1 MDRSRSPRRN
11 PGAAGKP
18 ESNRQWTMQ
27 RITGRGAGPD
37 RAGEPDGCW
46 WGEGGEGGEPVSA
59 GGYPWI
65 SRERDALH
73 QHHPRHATPPPPPP
87 KAPRSQIHVQIGRW
101 GNVLAVRLP
110 QALSRLLHLQQG
122 DAFQLQLLSS
132 GELLL
137 TPRTPRSRIALADHL
152 QRLHE
157 QAGRRTP

>member
-1 MDRSRSPRRN
+1 
-11 PGAAGKP
+11 
-18 ESNRQWTMQ
+18 
-27 RITGRGAGPD
+27 
-37 RAGEPDGCW
+37 
-46 WGEGGEGGEPVSA
+46 VSA

-65 SRERDALH
+65 SRNRQSD
-73 QHHPRHATPPPPPP
+73 HPHTPPPPPELNT
-87 KAPRSQIHVQIGRW
+87 RIHLQIGRW

-157 QAGRRTP
+157 QALRGMP